1 MRSTPALGTRWA
13 LPEIQPGSLAQA
25 PARGAPFGSLGSG
38 RDRQPA
44 PGHPGG
50 PGRAAGG
57 VSRPSATSR
66 RLGDD
71 PGAQSPPHPRP
82 GFVSCGA
89 GDDCASE
96 AGLARWP
103 PGGTTTARCWRG
115 NLGAQ
120 KNTLKIPKK
129 CPHLHLPLP
138 LLLTLKKL
146 Q

>member
-71 PGAQSPPHPRP
+71 PGAQSPPTPP
-82 GFVSCGA
+82 VPDLSP
-89 GDDCASE
+89 
-96 AGLARWP
+96 AGLATILHRRLGWP
-103 PGGTTTARCWRG
+103 DGPRGGPLRRG
-115 NLGAQ
+115 VGEAILGP
-120 KNTLKIPKK
+120 KKIPSKYPK
-129 CPHLHLPLP
+129 NAPTSTFPFPFC
-138 LLLTLKKL
+138 
-146 Q
+146 